1 MAAWPKRPL
10 QFIAIRRRAERIGE
24 GRMRHLLATQLR
36 ERNPVR
42 QTLLAAAAAFV
53 IGGIATGAV
62 LSQAQQTPPPAQ
74 QTDDG
79 SPGRGRT
86 GWAHRMMHLEMMRQR
101 ALNQRAFALIYP
113 QEDRQLAPADVQKI
127 AEAFLLWRGNHAW
140 KVSDVAPT
148 ADGPIG
154 FNLTTPDGSVVA
166 KFTMDPHTGRI
177 QRVG

>member
-1 MAAWPKRPL
+1 M
-10 QFIAIRRRAERIGE
+10 
-24 GRMRHLLATQLR
+24 
-36 ERNPVR
+36 R

-53 IGGIATGAV
+53 IGGIGTGAV

-79 SPGRGRT
+79 TPGPGRT
-86 GWAHRMMHLEMMRQR
+86 GWAHRMMHQGMMHQR
-101 ALNQRAFALIYP
+101 AFNRRAFALIYP

>member
-1 MAAWPKRPL
+1 MDTGSKRPL
-10 QFIAIRRRAERIGE
+10 QFIAIRRRAERTG
-24 GRMRHLLATQLR
+24 GDRMRHLLVTQLT
-36 ERNPVR
+36 ERNPMR

-62 LSQAQQTPPPAQ
+62 LSQAQQTSPPSQ
-74 QTDDG
+74 VTDDG
-79 SPGRGRT
+79 GSGPGRT
-86 GWAHRMMHLEMMRQR
+86 GWAHRMMHQGMMHQR
-101 ALNQRAFALIYP
+101 AHWRTFALIYP
-113 QEDRQLAPADVQKI
+113 QQDRQLAPADVQKI
-127 AEAFLLWRGNHAW
+127 AEGFLLWRGNHTW

-154 FNLTTPDGSVVA
+154 FNLTTPEGSVVA